1 MSAPLRIAVTGAGGF
16 CGSHV
21 ARAAAALGLD
31 VDCHGRTPGPVGR
44 HVHWDA
50 TTGDPD
56 LGAADVVVHC
66 AAAVADLPPGSPGEA
81 RQYAVNVTGTER
93 LMRAALGRPVVW
105 VSSASVYDPRTT
117 RVSVTEDH
125 PTRGGHLN
133 AYGRTKAAGERIAL
147 EAGAV
152 VLRPRA
158 VYGPGDPHLVPQ
170 LLSRVRR
177 GLLVLPGGDVRI
189 SLTAV
194 QNLADACLTALGLT
208 APAHTAPDPTAPGQ
222 TANGQTANGQTA
234 NGPTGRI
241 WPPGAYNIADARPY
255 RRDDAVRAVLA
266 AHGVRARIAH
276 VPVPLARLAART
288 GRFPGLTR
296 YAVDQLAH
304 EVTLDLGRARA
315 QGWHPARDLTAVLRP
330 ARTDAVDD

>member
-50 TTGDPD
+50 TTGDPE
-56 LGAADVVVHC
+56 LGAADLVVHC

-81 RQYAVNVTGTER
+81 RQHAVNVTGTER

-117 RVSVTEDH
+117 RASVAEDH
-125 PTRGGHLN
+125 PTDGGHLN

-147 EAGAV
+147 AAGAI

-177 GLLVLPGGDVRI
+177 GLLALPGGDVRI

-194 QNLADACLTALGLT
+194 QNLADACLTALGLPAPAPT
-208 APAHTAPDPTAPGQ
+208 APARTAPGS
-222 TANGQTANGQTA
+222 TTPAAT
-234 NGPTGRI
+234 GPA

-255 RRDDAVRAVLA
+255 RRDDAVRSVLA

-276 VPVPLARLAART
+276 VPVPLAGLAART
-288 GRFPGLTR
+288 GRIPGLTR

-315 QGWHPARDLTAVLRP
+315 QGWHPAWDLTAVLRQHR
-330 ARTDAVDD
+330 AGAAHD